1 MMKQI
6 TAETLVSLPLFM
18 GMSEADASA
27 VVSRYGLQY
36 QWYTSGRAIVEEGAP
51 VNPLLLVCSGR
62 AKKETWAQGRRYKLT
77 EVVESP
83 AVLQAE
89 RVFGLSPRYSSTFHS
104 YGGCAIIEVPKATVY
119 QLLGDYEVFRIN
131 FVNALSS
138 EIQRMS
144 RLSMRPQGKTVEA
157 RICRLVEQVATFPT
171 GMKDLSIT
179 MNQLASELSTTRLNV
194 SEALHRLE
202 DQNLVKVQRG
212 HLVIPSLQLLQMNR
226 A

>member
-1 MMKQI
+1 M
-6 TAETLVSLPLFM
+6 
-18 GMSEADASA
+18 
-27 VVSRYGLQY
+27 
-36 QWYTSGRAIVEEGAP
+36 
-51 VNPLLLVCSGR
+51 
-62 AKKETWAQGRRYKLT
+62 
-77 EVVESP
+77 
-83 AVLQAE
+83 
-89 RVFGLSPRYSSTFHS
+89 
-104 YGGCAIIEVPKATVY
+104 VY